1 MTVMKRTVEEVLMN
15 YRKCTERIIQ
25 LLEKDDIESLQS
37 ELEKRQDTLNELI
50 SYADKKDETREIY
63 KKLNI
68 KKIENEARELM
79 KQKALFIKEKLKNI
93 SKNKT
98 ASGAYG
104 NIGNSPKIFSKKI

>member
-1 MTVMKRTVEEVLMN
+1 MKRTAEEVLIN
-15 YRKCTERIIQ
+15 YRKCTEKIIQ

-37 ELEKRQDTLNELI
+37 ELEKRQDILNELI
-50 SYADKKDETREIY
+50 SYTDKKDESRKVY

-68 KKIENEARELM
+68 ERIENEARELI